1 MMTASDLLW
10 LVGFP
15 AATAAVLAGVLL
27 VRLGRGWS
35 RRRVILTASMPLPLL
50 GALLCVGVFVSALL
64 ASPERCGVDA
74 CGMAMMFATFG
85 LAYAAGA
92 FLLGAAAATGIVYSL
107 GRR

>member
-15 AATAAVLAGVLL
+15 AIVAAVLAGVLL
-27 VRLGRGWS
+27 VRRGRGWS
-35 RRRVILTASMPLPLL
+35 RRRVILTASVPLPLL
-50 GALLCVGVFVSALL
+50 GALLCVGLFVNAMLS
-64 ASPERCGVDA
+64 SPERCGVDA
-74 CGMAMMFATFG
+74 CGMVMAFAFFG

-92 FLLGAAAATGIVYSL
+92 FLLGAAAATGIVYSW

>member
-1 MMTASDLLW
+1 MTASDLLW

-15 AATAAVLAGVLL
+15 AAVAAVLAGVLL
-27 VRLGRGWS
+27 VRLDRGWS
-35 RRRVILTASMPLPLL
+35 RRRVILTASVPLPLL
-50 GALLCVGVFVSALL
+50 GALSCIGLFVSAML
-64 ASPERCGVDA
+64 SPPERCGVDA

-92 FLLGAAAATGIVYSL
+92 FLLGAAATAGIVYSL

>member
-1 MMTASDLLW
+1 MITASDLLW

-15 AATAAVLAGVLL
+15 AAAAAVLAGLLL
-27 VRLGRGWS
+27 VMRGPSWS
-35 RRRVILTASMPLPLL
+35 RRRLFLTASLPLPSL
-50 GALLCVGVFVSALL
+50 GALLCAGLFIHAMLSP
-64 ASPERCGVDA
+64 PERCGVDA

-92 FLLGAAAATGIVYSL
+92 FLLGAAAAAGIVYSL

>member
-15 AATAAVLAGVLL
+15 AALAAVLAGVLL
-27 VRLGRGWS
+27 IRFGRGWS
-35 RRRVILTASMPLPLL
+35 RRRLILTASVPLPLL
-50 GALLCVGVFVSALL
+50 GALLCVGLL
-64 ASPERCGVDA
+64 ASPMLTSPERCGVDA
-74 CGMAMMFATFG
+74 CGMAMAFATFG

-92 FLLGAAAATGIVYSL
+92 FLLGAATAAGIVYSL

>member
-15 AATAAVLAGVLL
+15 AAMAAVLAGVLL
-27 VRLGRGWS
+27 MRLGRGWS
-35 RRRVILTASMPLPLL
+35 RRRVILTASVPLPLL
-50 GALLCVGVFVSALL
+50 GALLCVGVFASAML

-74 CGMAMMFATFG
+74 CGMAMAFAIFG

-92 FLLGAAAATGIVYSL
+92 FLLGAAAAGIVYSL